1 MIVNTAECKAL
12 LDTARRYGEEGKP
25 LHAGQ
30 IYRRVMRALP
40 EYDEPYLQ
48 LAGLALAGKNGGEAM
63 RLLREGSTRCGDPT
77 RCRVMLADL
86 TLQRGEC
93 SAAVESLA
101 PLIAGKDPQVH
112 YRLAIA
118 FLRLGRM
125 TDAEL
130 AARRAVVLD
139 GRLAD
144 AQEILGEVLLAT
156 QRPGEATVVLRRAV
170 RIDPWSARRH
180 RLLGQA
186 LLRGRNVS
194 EALDAFVMAAELDPE
209 DAQAWLGCGEAHLR
223 LRHPAEAEL
232 ALRRAVELDPGSA
245 DAHTALGELFMQKG
259 DMENALSAFAA
270 ALRRVPGH
278 QRALDG
284 RLHARM
290 RSARL
295 MDRLAIFVVS
305 MVMMTCMAAAQPGD
319 PQQAALL
326 FDRGLREYESGRFPQ
341 AAAAFDGAVRAHPS
355 GERVTAALIMWGKA
369 LYWIDE
375 NLESARVIRTLLA
388 DHPESRYAADAHY
401 LLGGI
406 YRRIGRSEDAMG
418 EVLRAWEMMPQ
429 PEPPRLA
436 EDIITIADTIA
447 SSSLSRA
454 ALQRFLAGTTN
465 RERRAFLRVKIA
477 ENEAA
482 AENTLAARLALDSLL
497 AEFPL
502 EASRPRVRALR
513 NRLAERSDVHLGV
526 LLPLMHNGDPTAA
539 KEIAQDVYDG
549 IRFAVDRFTADPD
562 RRVNVTI
569 VPFDTERDP
578 VIAARGV
585 RSLAADEKVVGIIGP
600 VFSSSAVGAAR
611 AAEEV
616 GVPLI
621 TPTANANG
629 IAGTGPNV
637 FQANPD
643 YEMRGKAMAQ
653 YAIRTLGFKRVA
665 VLAPSDSYGRFLA
678 QAFAD
683 EVKKQGG
690 QVLATEWYERKA
702 SDLTKQ
708 LRAIRRAGL
717 HAGSD
722 PLISFGG
729 KKRLGELMKLAGL
742 GVPVKKLDS
751 LMAKGATVSVS
762 SLVGPDAVPKLD
774 SLGINVVYND
784 VYLDSLDIPVTT
796 IDGLYLPIGTP
807 EEIGVVTSQIV
818 YFNLHAQLLGSG
830 EWNALEELDANRR
843 YCSGIV
849 FESDSY
855 ADSILAGRG
864 EWAAGYMAAMKRPPT
879 KHTLYGY
886 DAAGLL
892 LSLFR
897 SGSTTRAALRRSLG
911 EVSEYQGLHAR
922 IGFSAG
928 RVNTWLPI
936 LQFDGRN
943 VLRVDEIKTE

>member
-1 MIVNTAECKAL
+1 MNTAECRAL
-12 LDTARRYGEEGKP
+12 LDTAKRYGEDGKP

-30 IYRRVMRALP
+30 IYRRVMKVLP
-40 EYDEPYLQ
+40 ECEEPYLQ
-48 LAGLALAGKNGGEAM
+48 LAGLALAGRNTGEAM
-63 RLLREGSTRCGDPT
+63 RLLREGSLRCVDPT
-77 RCRVMLADL
+77 RCRMMLADL

-101 PLIAGKDPQVH
+101 PLIAGKNPHVH

-125 TDAEL
+125 ADAEI
-130 AARRAVVLD
+130 AARRAVALD
-139 GRLAD
+139 GRLAE

-170 RIDPWSARRH
+170 RIDPLSGRRH

-186 LLRGRNVS
+186 LARGRNIT
-194 EALDAFVMAAELDPE
+194 EALEAFIMAAELDPE
-209 DAQAWLGCGEAHLR
+209 DAQAWQGCGEAHLR
-223 LRHPAEAEL
+223 LHHPAEAEL
-232 ALRRAVELDPGSA
+232 ALRHAVELDPGSA
-245 DAHTALGELFMQKG
+245 DAQTALGELFMQKG

-270 ALRRVPGH
+270 ALRCVPGH

-284 RLHARM
+284 RLQASM
-290 RSARL
+290 RSIRV
-295 MDRLAIFVVS
+295 MDRLALFIVS
-305 MVMMTCMAAAQPGD
+305 MVMMTCVAVAQQGD
-319 PQQAALL
+319 PGQASLL
-326 FDRGLREYESGRFPQ
+326 FDRALREYESGRFAQ
-341 AAAAFDGAVRAHPS
+341 AAAAFDATVQADPS
-355 GERVTAALIMWGKA
+355 GARVTAALIMWGKS
-369 LYWIDE
+369 LYMIDE
-375 NLESARVIRTLLA
+375 NLQSARVVRTLLA
-388 DHPESRYAADAHY
+388 DHPDTRYAADAHY
-401 LLGGI
+401 ILGGI
-406 YRRIGRSEDAMG
+406 YRRIGRAEDAMA
-418 EVLRAWEMMPQ
+418 EVLRAWELMPQ

-436 EDIITIADTIA
+436 EDIITIADTVA
-447 SSSLSRA
+447 SSGLSRA

-465 RERRAFLRVKIA
+465 PERRAFLRMRIA

-497 AEFPL
+497 AEFPI

-526 LLPLMHNGDPTAA
+526 LLPLMRNGDPTAA
-539 KEIAQDVYDG
+539 REIAQDVYDG
-549 IRFAVDRFTADPD
+549 IRYAVDRFTEDPD
-562 RRVNVTI
+562 RRVNVTV

-585 RSLAADEKVVGIIGP
+585 RTLAADEKVVAIIGP

-611 AAEEV
+611 AAEEA

-629 IAGTGPNV
+629 IAGVGPNV

-653 YAIRTLGFKRVA
+653 YAIKTLGFKRVA

-683 EVKKQGG
+683 EVKRQGG
-690 QVLATEWYERKA
+690 QVLASEWYERKT
-702 SDLTKQ
+702 SDMTKQ

-751 LMAKGATVSVS
+751 LMAKGATVSVA

-774 SLGINVVYND
+774 SLGITVVYND

-807 EEIGVVTSQIV
+807 EEIGIVTSQIV

-843 YCSGIV
+843 YCTGIV

-864 EWAAGYMAAMKRPPT
+864 EWAAAYSAAMKRAPT

-886 DAAGLL
+886 DTAGLL
-892 LSLFR
+892 LSQFR
-897 SGSTTRAALRRSLG
+897 AGSTTRAGLRRSLLDVNG
-911 EVSEYQGLHAR
+911 YPGLHAR